1 MRAMPKKPPRAS
13 PGRSRY
19 RNDVAFWVFIV
30 LAIVAGAVMYRA
42 ATTRG
47 PSDTTYRSSDTP
59 AQPTPAPSAAS
70 APTSP
75 RPGTPAKLAI
85 LGDPYS
91 GGPGV
96 GGVGPANLTEWLAQS
111 LSAPGKPV
119 EVVAAT
125 QNSAGFVKPTG
136 ATGAALTHQ
145 VAQAV
150 TANDRVVL
158 VFPAPPTRRSR
169 AMSSP
174 PRPAAP
180 KARSRRPLPKP
191 S

>member
-1 MRAMPKKPPRAS
+1 MPKKPPRAS
-13 PGRSRY
+13 PGRSRN
-19 RNDVAFWVFIV
+19 RSNVTFWVFIV

-47 PSDTTYRSSDTP
+47 PSDTGYRSSVTP
-59 AQPTPAPSAAS
+59 SPATPAPTASAVS

-75 RPGTPAKLAI
+75 VPGAPARLAI